1 MKQELIQKNAS
12 ELKIKNKD
20 IKICINC
27 GNSKWIHMSM
37 EFHVKIVVFFCGE
50 NK

>member
-1 MKQELIQKNAS
+1 MEQKLIQKNS

-27 GNSKWIHMSM
+27 GNSKIDSY
-37 EFHVKIVVFFCGE
+37 EYGISCEDCGILLWRA
-50 NK
+50 